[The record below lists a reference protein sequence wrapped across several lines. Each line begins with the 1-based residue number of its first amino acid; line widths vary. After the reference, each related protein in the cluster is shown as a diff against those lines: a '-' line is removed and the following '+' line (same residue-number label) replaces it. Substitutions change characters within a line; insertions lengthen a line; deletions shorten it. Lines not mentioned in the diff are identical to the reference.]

1 MEVRLSFPLRGQPDM
16 SCESAYRTR
25 GAYTP
30 VAFNRT
36 QVLLSSLSVWAWA
49 VCMVWFSIEVPRPH
63 LGSLETRRSARALA
77 VAVRVVCVYAPP
89 TSV

>member
-30 VAFNRT
+30 VAFNRS

-49 VCMVWFSIEVPRPH
+49 VCMFR
-63 LGSLETRRSARALA
+63 
-77 VAVRVVCVYAPP
+77 VRGEYPLKRYLMKIL
-89 TSV
+89 